1 MSKMKELYQKVIELH
16 EAGKSVQEI
25 AALTGFPALYI
36 ESVLVVE
43 QEDTPLHRKCIGSLF
58 MSQLGKLT
66 PLMTL

>member
-1 MSKMKELYQKVIELH
+1 MSKMKDLFLTVIELH

-43 QEDTPLHRKCIGSLF
+43 QEDTP
-58 MSQLGKLT
+58 
-66 PLMTL
+66 